1 MLDDVWVK
9 LYHPHLVNFLLLLG
23 SISFLVGCTAP
34 EITQGQI
41 EVSISA
47 DGEEVDVQL
56 PAGSTVEAALSAA
69 GVLLDTLDR
78 IDPPLYTVLSE
89 GSKVKVVRIREEF
102 IVEQVVVP
110 YEFQLVRNE
119 SLPEGDEY
127 WLQVGENGLQ
137 EITVRRVFEN
147 GEEVSSSV
155 IKSVIVKEALPQI
168 KMVGVQKPFAPFSI
182 PGRIAYLSDGKA
194 WIMEGTTGNRRQVVT
209 TGDLDGRVFSLS
221 PDGEWLLFTRHAE
234 DEENINTLW
243 AASLA
248 GDESALVDLQVA
260 NVVHFA
266 DWKPGS
272 VFTVA
277 YSTVEPRPAAPGWQ
291 ANNDLGLLT
300 FSATGFVRRL
310 PLVLG
315 SSSGGVYGWWG
326 TTFAWAPDG
335 LSLAYARPDEVGVVD
350 LLSGSQTPLLELA
363 PLQTFGDW
371 AWVPGITWGPEGSFL
386 YTVAHLALS
395 ESQQFDLAV
404 IRTSGD
410 DSIAISPQVGMFAY
424 PVPSPL
430 QELPSGESAHQI
442 AYLQAIYP
450 SQSDSSRYR
459 LVVMDRDG
467 SNRRALFPAEGASGL
482 DPQRVAWSPQAL
494 DDRTGYSLAVI
505 YQNNLWLVDATTGEA
520 WQITGD
526 GLISRIDWR

>member
-89 GSKVKVVRIREEF
+89 GSKVKVVRIQEEF

-209 TGDLDGRVFSLS
+209 MGDLDGRVFSLS

-234 DEENINTLW
+234 DEENI
-243 AASLA
+243 
-248 GDESALVDLQVA
+248 
-260 NVVHFA
+260 
-266 DWKPGS
+266 KK
-272 VFTVA
+272 
-277 YSTVEPRPAAPGWQ
+277 
-291 ANNDLGLLT
+291 
-300 FSATGFVRRL
+300 
-310 PLVLG
+310 
-315 SSSGGVYGWWG
+315 
-326 TTFAWAPDG
+326 
-335 LSLAYARPDEVGVVD
+335 
-350 LLSGSQTPLLELA
+350 
-363 PLQTFGDW
+363 
-371 AWVPGITWGPEGSFL
+371 I
-386 YTVAHLALS
+386 
-395 ESQQFDLAV
+395 
-404 IRTSGD
+404 
-410 DSIAISPQVGMFAY
+410 
-424 PVPSPL
+424 
-430 QELPSGESAHQI
+430 
-442 AYLQAIYP
+442 
-450 SQSDSSRYR
+450 
-459 LVVMDRDG
+459 
-467 SNRRALFPAEGASGL
+467 
-482 DPQRVAWSPQAL
+482 
-494 DDRTGYSLAVI
+494 
-505 YQNNLWLVDATTGEA
+505 
-520 WQITGD
+520 
-526 GLISRIDWR
+526 